1 MRSIP
6 EKDWKKLRAMKEDV
20 LNITC
25 ERIFEKLEEIMEKRE
40 GKEHEAY
47 LQLWKLLK
55 QEDRKIS
62 IMFDDLKRSNAIHKL
77 AAWKHN
83 RVISEVRFAEFSDE
97 TQQTVKVLNETL
109 R

>member
-6 EKDWKKLRAMKEDV
+6 ESDWQKLRAMKDDM
-20 LNITC
+20 LNIAC
-25 ERIFEKLEEIMEKRE
+25 ERIFKKLEEIMDKRE

-47 LQLWKLLK
+47 LQLWKLLE
-55 QEDRKIS
+55 QEDHEIS

-77 AAWKHN
+77 AAWKYS
-83 RVISEVRFAEFSDE
+83 RVISEVCFAEFSDE
-97 TQQTVKVLNETL
+97 TQQTVKALNETL

>member
-1 MRSIP
+1 MKSVH
-6 EKDWKKLRAMKEDV
+6 ESDWKKLRAMKDDV
-20 LNITC
+20 LNIAC
-25 ERIFEKLEEIMEKRE
+25 ERIFEKIEEIMKERE
-40 GKEHEAY
+40 GSVHEAY

-77 AAWKHN
+77 AAWKHDN
-83 RVISEVRFAEFSDE
+83 VISDKHFAEFSDE
-97 TQQTVKVLNETL
+97 TQKTVKVLNETL

>member
-1 MRSIP
+1 MRSVP
-6 EKDWKKLRAMKEDV
+6 ESDWQNLRAMKDAV
-20 LNITC
+20 LNIAC
-25 ERIFEKLEEIMEKRE
+25 ERIFEKLEEIMDKRE

-47 LQLWKLLK
+47 LKLWNILK

-83 RVISEVRFAEFSDE
+83 RIISEVRFAEFSDE
-97 TQQTVKVLNETL
+97 TQQTIMELNELL

>member
-1 MRSIP
+1 MRSVP
-6 EKDWKKLRAMKEDV
+6 ESDWKKIRAMKDDV
-20 LNITC
+20 LNIAC
-25 ERIFEKLEEIMEKRE
+25 EFIFKKLEKIMDKRE

-55 QEDRKIS
+55 QEDREIS

-83 RVISEVRFAEFSDE
+83 RVVSEIRFTAFSDE
-97 TQQTVKVLNETL
+97 TQKTVKALNETL